1 MILGQVTQVCTLTS
15 SLHLWF
21 LQPPS
26 FDLAT
31 TQSEFYL
38 LWRNK
43 SEATITTI
51 LSCFAFQHNS
61 SKNVRHQ
68 GAGVE
73 DRLRRSCLGVAD
85 HEAAARN
92 RSDN

>member
-15 SLHLWF
+15 SLHLLF

-31 TQSEFYL
+31 PQSEFYL
-38 LWRNK
+38 LWHKK

-51 LSCFAFQHNS
+51 LSCFQFQHNS
-61 SKNVRHQ
+61 SKNVRQQ

-73 DRLRRSCLGVAD
+73 ERLRRSCLGVTD
-85 HEAAARN
+85 HEAAMRN